1 MKQFKRI
8 LCFALTILMVC
19 TLMAAAAPVR
29 AAGGSVDM
37 GDVIQLGDWSCPNL
51 HIVFYPEALETSN
64 DVWPVIV
71 WSNGTCCAPVL
82 YTELLKDLAAEG
94 FAIITFKCDTL
105 DAFLRQ
111 REGNSTVQRCT
122 DKVQ

>member
-37 GDVIQLGDWSCPNL
+37 GDVIQLL
-51 HIVFYPEALETSN
+51 RALS
-64 DVWPVIV
+64 D
-71 WSNGTCCAPVL
+71 
-82 YTELLKDLAAEG
+82 
-94 FAIITFKCDTL
+94 
-105 DAFLRQ
+105 
-111 REGNSTVQRCT
+111 VQRVVAESL
-122 DKVQ
+122 KVGDHMQEL